1 MKNHGIIGF
10 FIKVNWRVGWL
21 KQQAEAKRKEL
32 EALEKERVAYAQV
45 GQFFIVFSFP
55 LNLFMYINEFNLEKE
70 YL

>member
-45 GQFFIVFSFP
+45 QFFIVFSFP
-55 LNLFMYINEFNLEKE
+55 LNLFMCRNDFNLEKE

>member
-1 MKNHGIIGF
+1 MAF

-45 GQFFIVFSFP
+45 QFIVFSFP

-70 YL
+70 YP